1 VIYRTNNISKIKKTK
16 KRRFNS
22 QINRMNRN
30 KRLIKINRIVNNKIK
45 KNQGRRKKICRM
57 MNKKSNQKKYKQN

>member
-1 VIYRTNNISKIKKTK
+1 
-16 KRRFNS
+16 
-22 QINRMNRN
+22 MNRN

-45 KNQGRRKKICRM
+45 KNQGLRKEICRM

>member
-1 VIYRTNNISKIKKTK
+1 MIYRTNNISKIKKIK

-45 KNQGRRKKICRM
+45 KNQGLRKEICRM